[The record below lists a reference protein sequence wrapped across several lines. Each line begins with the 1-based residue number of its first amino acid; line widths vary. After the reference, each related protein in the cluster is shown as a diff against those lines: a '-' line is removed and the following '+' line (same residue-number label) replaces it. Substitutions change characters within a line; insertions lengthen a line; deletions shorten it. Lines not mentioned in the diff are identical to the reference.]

1 MPVWAWVLVGVAV
14 ALVVA
19 VAVWQLVVQRRRHRL
34 RDRFGPEYERT
45 VSGADS
51 RREAEAE
58 LREREERRAEL
69 DIRPLEAASRD
80 RYRESWQRVQAE
92 FVDRPAPAVD
102 AADSLIQS
110 VMVERGY
117 PVEDLED
124 RIADV
129 SVDHPWVVDN
139 YRQGHRLAKLS
150 ASGEGTTEDLRRAM
164 THYRALFDELVE
176 DADGDGRD
184 GSSRNER
191 ERTAAR

>member
-14 ALVVA
+14 AVVVA
-19 VAVWQLVVQRRRHRL
+19 VAVWQLVMQRRRHGL

-51 RREAEAE
+51 RREAEIE

-69 DIRPLEAASRD
+69 DIRPLEPAARD
-80 RYRESWQRVQAE
+80 RYRKNWQSVQAK
-92 FVDRPAPAVD
+92 FVDRPAAAVD

-124 RIADV
+124 R
-129 SVDHPWVVDN
+129 
-139 YRQGHRLAKLS
+139 
-150 ASGEGTTEDLRRAM
+150 
-164 THYRALFDELVE
+164 
-176 DADGDGRD
+176 
-184 GSSRNER
+184 
-191 ERTAAR
+191 